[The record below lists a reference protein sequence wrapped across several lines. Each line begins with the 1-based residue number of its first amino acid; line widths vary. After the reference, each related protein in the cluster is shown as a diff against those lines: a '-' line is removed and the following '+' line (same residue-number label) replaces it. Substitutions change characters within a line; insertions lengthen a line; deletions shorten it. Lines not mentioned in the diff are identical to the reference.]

1 MFHGIVEPLY
11 TFASSQFLTE
21 KWCPLFREWL

>member
-11 TFASSQFLTE
+11 PIVLSKFLTE
-21 KWCPLFREWL
+21 KWAPLFLQLL

>member
-11 TFASSQFLTE
+11 TFVLSQFLTE
-21 KWCPLFREWL
+21 KRAPLFLELL